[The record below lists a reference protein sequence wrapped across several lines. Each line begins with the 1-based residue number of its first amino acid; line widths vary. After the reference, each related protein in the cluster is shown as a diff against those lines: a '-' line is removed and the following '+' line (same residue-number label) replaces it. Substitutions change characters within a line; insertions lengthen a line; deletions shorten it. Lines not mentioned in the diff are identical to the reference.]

1 MPLIETRADALVI
14 ETASG
19 AKEIRHLMAVGTV
32 PGVSILYVAGKNGV
46 GTGLLRTGAGGGTLS
61 WRAPGSSMFGAPVGI
76 SADGVLTVEDGED
89 RDKFLRVRVAAA
101 RLNVGAVSAEVRL
114 GDVYDNGL
122 AATDVTGAEASA
134 GDVKVFALQLHNV
147 SVQTLTDIRVWLDP
161 TVNDLEIA
169 PDASSWVAPTSEA
182 TALVYALLAAG
193 AVTALD
199 VRRTIA
205 ADKGFDPEVTNWL
218 HYTFRSRF

>member
-1 MPLIETRADALVI
+1 MTI
-14 ETASG
+14 
-19 AKEIRHLMAVGTV
+19 
-32 PGVSILYVAGKNGV
+32 
-46 GTGLLRTGAGGGTLS
+46 
-61 WRAPGSSMFGAPVGI
+61 
-76 SADGVLTVEDGED
+76 
-89 RDKFLRVRVAAA
+89 A

-122 AATDVTGAEASA
+122 AATDVTAAEASA
-134 GDVKVFALQLHNV
+134 GDVKIFSLVLHNV
-147 SVQTLTDIRVWLDP
+147 SAQPLTDIRVWIDP

-169 PDASSWVAPTSEA
+169 PDAAAWVAPTTEA

-193 AVTALD
+193 ASTALD

-205 ADKGFDPEVTNWL
+205 AVKGFDPEVTNWL